1 MHGLGLTFSGSPVAS
16 RRGLAMK
23 QSMDFGASRS
33 AISSPEEVGK
43 LREDLDRQGKRLV
56 FTNGCFDLLHA
67 GHVRYL
73 AEARALGDAL
83 VVALNS
89 DDSVRQLKGPSRP
102 VNTEEDRAE
111 ILTALRSVD
120 AVCVFHEPRVTGLID
135 AIKPHVYAKGGD
147 YTIESLNPEERGA
160 LERVGA
166 KIEILGLVPG
176 RSTTATLKRV
186 ASGEAAPAK
195 AKLRIGVLG
204 SGNGSNFQAIL
215 DAIKDG
221 SLNAEVAC
229 VISDHDDSG
238 VIIAARAAGL
248 PAFFVD
254 PGANPKRFPEPAQ
267 KEVAEHLQRAA
278 VDVVVLAGFMRVLK
292 EPTLSQF
299 GGRIINIHPSL
310 LPKFKGS
317 NAVQR
322 AIEAGELETGT
333 TVHLVTAE
341 VDGGVILAQ
350 ATVPIY
356 IGDKAETVHQRIKE
370 QEHKLLPKVLSEW
383 PPASSS
389 EASTDSSAR

>member
-1 MHGLGLTFSGSPVAS
+1 
-16 RRGLAMK
+16 MK
-23 QSMDFGASRS
+23 QGMDFGASRS
-33 AISSPEEVGK
+33 AISTPEEVAK
-43 LREDLDRQGKRLV
+43 LREDLDKQGKRLV

-120 AVCVFHEPRVTGLID
+120 AVCVFHEPRVTSLIQ

-147 YTIESLNPEERGA
+147 YTVESLNPEERGA
-160 LERVGA
+160 LEQVGS

-186 ASGEAAPAK
+186 AAGETPPEK

-215 DAIKDG
+215 EAIKAG
-221 SLNAEVAC
+221 ALQAEITC

-238 VIIAARAAGL
+238 VITAARAAGL
-248 PAFFVD
+248 PAFFVN
-254 PGANPKRFPEPAQ
+254 PGENPKRFSDAAQ
-267 KEVAEHLQRAA
+267 KEVCEHLQRAG

-292 EPTLSQF
+292 EPTLTEF
-299 GGRIINIHPSL
+299 AGRIINIHPSL

-317 NAVQR
+317 NAVQK

-333 TVHLVTAE
+333 TVHMVTAE
-341 VDGGVILAQ
+341 VDAGRILAQ
-350 ATVPIY
+350 AVVPIY
-356 IGDKAETVHQRIKE
+356 IGDEAETVHQRIKLE
-370 QEHKLLPKVLSEW
+370 EHKLLPKVLADW
-383 PPASSS
+383 KNMSSS
-389 EASTDSSAR
+389 ATLTSLCD

>member
-1 MHGLGLTFSGSPVAS
+1 
-16 RRGLAMK
+16 MK
-23 QSMDFGASRS
+23 QGMDFGASRS
-33 AISSPEEVGK
+33 AISTPEEVAK
-43 LREDLDRQGKRLV
+43 LRADLDKQGRRLV

-120 AVCVFHEPRVTGLID
+120 AVCVFHEPRVTRLIEE
-135 AIKPHVYAKGGD
+135 IQPHVYAKGGD
-147 YTIESLNPEERGA
+147 YTVESLNPEERGA
-160 LERVGA
+160 LEKVGA

-186 ASGEAAPAK
+186 AAGEAPSSR
-195 AKLRIGVLG
+195 LRIGVLG
-204 SGNGSNFQAIL
+204 SGNGSNFQAIVE
-215 DAIKDG
+215 AIKTG
-221 SLNAEVAC
+221 TLLAEIAC

-238 VIIAARAAGL
+238 VITAARAAGL
-248 PAFFVD
+248 PAFFVN
-254 PGANPKRFPEPAQ
+254 PGENPKRFSDAAQ
-267 KEVAEHLQRAA
+267 KEVCEHLQRAG
-278 VDVVVLAGFMRVLK
+278 VEVVVLAGFMRVLK
-292 EPTLSQF
+292 EPTLSAF
-299 GGRIINIHPSL
+299 AGHIINIHPSL

-317 NAVQR
+317 NAVQQ

-341 VDGGVILAQ
+341 VDAGRILAQ
-350 ATVPIY
+350 ASVPIY

-370 QEHKLLPKVLSEW
+370 EEHKLLPKVLADW
-383 PPASSS
+383 KNISSQATLTS
-389 EASTDSSAR
+389 LCD